1 MGIAIATIGFTKTSA
16 EHFFERLRAA
26 GVERLVDI
34 RLHPES
40 QLAGFAKGSDL
51 PYLLD
56 RIAGITYEYEE
67 QFAPTEAILNGYR
80 KEKRPPEWFEEQI
93 GQLYAE
99 RGIPDSVARDPFA
112 QGKTVLLCS
121 EASAEHCHRR
131 ILAELLCGA
140 WGADITHL

>member
-1 MGIAIATIGFTKTSA
+1 MGLTIATIGFTKTSA

-26 GVERLVDI
+26 GIERLVDI

-56 RIAGITYEYEE
+56 RIAGIAYEYEE
-67 QFAPTEAILNGYR
+67 QFAPTEEILNGYR
-80 KEKRPPEWFEEQI
+80 KEKRPPEWFEDQVRK
-93 GQLYAE
+93 LYSE
-99 RGIPDSVARDPFA
+99 RGIPDDVAREPFEA
-112 QGKTVLLCS
+112 QKTVLLCS

-131 ILAELLCGA
+131 ILAELLADA
-140 WGADITHL
+140 WDAEVEHL

>member
-1 MGIAIATIGFTKTSA
+1 MGLTIATIGFTKTSA

-26 GVERLVDI
+26 GIERLVDI

-56 RIAGITYEYEE
+56 RIAGIGYEYAE
-67 QFAPTEAILNGYR
+67 QFAPTEEILNGYR
-80 KEKRPPEWFEEQI
+80 KEKRPPEWFEEQM
-93 GQLYAE
+93 GQLYAQ
-99 RGIPDSVARDPFA
+99 RDIPDGVDREPFE
-112 QGKTVLLCS
+112 GRKTVLLCS

-131 ILAELLCGA
+131 ILADLLANA
-140 WGADITHL
+140 WGADVEHL